1 LNCPN
6 CSKEILDEKAVYCP
20 YCAKLLIPRA
30 QVPTAI
36 RQSNAPIAG
45 GILTIIAAFTSFM
58 MVVIGMVLTQ
68 SEVRTDIYLSY
79 FLVVFGISGYAFG
92 LIGGIFSLQKKNH
105 VLSLIG
111 TNVVYISGLAMM
123 TAAGTYIAFFWIGLL
138 MSVFSVLGL
147 FFTGL
152 SKSEFA

>member
-1 LNCPN
+1 
-6 CSKEILDEKAVYCP
+6 
-20 YCAKLLIPRA
+20 
-30 QVPTAI
+30 
-36 RQSNAPIAG
+36 
-45 GILTIIAAFTSFM
+45 M